1 MCCKCQLAALNASR
15 VVADD
20 IHWALVNKDSCLL
33 AIVVFGTAL
42 GVCCSIAGF
51 VVSTM
56 NGILAFLVV
65 REPSTVFVTD
75 RMRRL
80 IKLVFIE
87 VVFG

>member
-1 MCCKCQLAALNASR
+1 
-15 VVADD
+15 
-20 IHWALVNKDSCLL
+20 
-33 AIVVFGTAL
+33 
-42 GVCCSIAGF
+42 
-51 VVSTM
+51 M